1 MKRKKTNKTTL
12 AIIVVALVAI
22 GAIVGNV
29 SKWLPSASDRESEKI
44 LVAFDQYMAE
54 NTPVKLENRR
64 LVVKQR
70 IYDFQCYE
78 RGQYDSV
85 LKEQAEYISF
95 LRYAELNQDERK
107 KLLSEQKK
115 KVSAIQKQ
123 NDTLTLFEE
132 MATLEMMEGLQNGR
146 NSALYEKIQGRLDK
160 INEVILK
167 MTKYS
172 PGWRYIIESQL
183 TDSLSARFI
192 MVAPDKEPYKL
203 IMGGGSLR
211 DQDGNIVDL

>member
-95 LRYAELNQDERK
+95 LRYAELSQDERK

-183 TDSLSARFI
+183 TDSLAARFI